1 MLNKSVFHHYFAAFG
16 IDYSEPICYNL
27 EKKNLE
33 LIRLKKQKKAVLI
46 NDISCLGRCSMTAAI
61 PIISACGFESV
72 PLPTGIFSAHTEFEG
87 FVKADLTDKMSEIT
101 NHWKNLGVR
110 FDCIYSGYLASR
122 EQAESVKRFLLDF
135 KKSDTLYVADPVMGD
150 DGVFY
155 TGINDSFV
163 AEMRFLCSLA
173 DIIVPNVT
181 EACMLTGTEIP
192 DGKYDMDF
200 IKELLIS
207 MRNITAARIVITGV
221 DFGDGQIGCA
231 VYDSLMGKANMFFTP
246 KTEGRFPGTGDVFAS
261 ALTAAVMKGKSFSD
275 AVQIAMGFTCKC
287 VEETLDAETDR
298 KYGLCFEP
306 QIKNLI
312 KSVE

>member
-1 MLNKSVFHHYFAAFG
+1 MW
-16 IDYSEPICYNL
+16 YNL
-27 EKKNLE
+27 QKKILE
-33 LIRLKKQKKAVLI
+33 LVFLKKQKKAALI
-46 NDISCLGRCSMTAAI
+46 NDLSCVGRCSMTVAM

-87 FVKADLTDKMSEIT
+87 FVRTDLTDKISKIAD
-101 NHWKNLGVR
+101 HWKKLGIR

-135 KKSDTLYVADPVMGD
+135 KKSDTLCIVDPVMGD

-155 TGINDSFV
+155 KGIDDSFIS
-163 AEMRFLCSLA
+163 EMRFLCSVA

-181 EACMLTGTEIP
+181 EACMLTGMEMSER
-192 DGKYDMDF
+192 YDIDF
-200 IKELLIS
+200 IKQLLIS
-207 MRNITAARIVITGV
+207 LRNLGTGRIVITGV

-231 VYDSLMGKANMFFTP
+231 IYDSLMGRANMFFTP

-261 ALTAAVMKGKSFSD
+261 ALTAAVMSGKEFAD
-275 AVQIAMGFTCKC
+275 AVRIAMGYTCKC
-287 VEETLDAETDR
+287 VEATLEAGTER

-306 QIKNLI
+306 QIPDLI
-312 KSVE
+312 KALQ